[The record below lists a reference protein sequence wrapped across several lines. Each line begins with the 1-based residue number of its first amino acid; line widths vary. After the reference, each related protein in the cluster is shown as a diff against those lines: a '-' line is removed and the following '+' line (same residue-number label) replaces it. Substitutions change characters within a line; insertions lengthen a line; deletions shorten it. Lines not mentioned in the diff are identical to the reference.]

1 MARLHTRKR
10 GASKSRKPAVKTVP
24 TWVKLSKDE
33 IISLVDK
40 LAREGKT
47 PAAIGQVLRDQ
58 YGIPSAKVMTGKRV
72 VKIMEEKGSAP
83 QYPADLMAL
92 IRRAVGMHKHLKANK
107 KDTHNT
113 QKLSHVEAKIKR
125 LVKYY
130 RGNKLPAD
138 WKYDPAKAE
147 LLVK

>member
-10 GASKSRKPAVKTVP
+10 GASKSKKPAVKAAP
-24 TWVKLSKDE
+24 AWVKLSKDE
-33 IISLVDK
+33 IASVADK
-40 LAREGKT
+40 LSREGKT

-58 YGIPSAKVMTGKRV
+58 YGVPSAKVMTGKRV
-72 VKIMEEKGSAP
+72 TAILSDKGSAP
-83 QYPADLMAL
+83 QYPSDLMSL
-92 IRRAVGMHKHLKANK
+92 IRRAVRMRKHVLANK
-107 KDTHNT
+107 KDTHNR

-130 RGNKLPAD
+130 RGNKLPDD
-138 WKYDPAKAE
+138 WKYDPEQAE